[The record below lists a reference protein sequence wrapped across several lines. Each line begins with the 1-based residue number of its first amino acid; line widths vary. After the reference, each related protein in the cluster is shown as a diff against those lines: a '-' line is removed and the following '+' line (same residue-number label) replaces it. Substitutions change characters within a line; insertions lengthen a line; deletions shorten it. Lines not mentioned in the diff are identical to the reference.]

1 MTKPQGSIPIVVIN
15 LVITLSVTV
24 AGGVTSWWKIISDLE
39 TKSKKYIEDNYTN
52 KYETKYISED
62 IKQIKIS
69 VKEMRED
76 QKEMRDILIR
86 KFK

>member
-1 MTKPQGSIPIVVIN
+1 MTKLNVNMQVMIIN

-24 AGGVTSWWKIISDLE
+24 AGGVTSWWKTISDLE